1 VYKKRKA
8 PTQIESFILRLIIIQ
23 LAKIKRRSIGILV
36 AVLFLSGTALSAHA
50 DIYMFIDSQGVLHFT
65 NAPTSSQYTLYI
77 KERPKPSESTKRY
90 DGIIQEASNTF
101 GLSFSLLKAMIRVES
116 NFDSRAISKKGALGL
131 MQIMPRNLPAFNIR
145 DPYDPQENIMGGA
158 RYFKSL
164 MERFEGKLPLALAAY
179 NAGPTIVDKYRNIPP
194 IKETKDY
201 VKKVMKYFYLYQRS

>member
-1 VYKKRKA
+1 MIIAV
-8 PTQIESFILRLIIIQ
+8 QIRIV
-23 LAKIKRRSIGILV
+23 GILIV
-36 AVLFLSGTALSAHA
+36 VLFLFVVVPVVQA
-50 DIYMFIDSQGVLHFT
+50 DIYLFIDSQGVLHFT

-77 KERPKPSESTKRY
+77 KERPKPATVTKKY

-101 GLSFSLLKAMIRVES
+101 GLSFSLLKAMIKVES

-131 MQIMPRNLPAFNIR
+131 MQIMPQNLQAFNIR
-145 DPYDPQENIMGGA
+145 EPYDPKDNIMGGA

-194 IKETKDY
+194 IKETQDY
-201 VKKVMKYFYLYQRS
+201 VKKVMKYFYLYKNS